1 MRFGSFLLGGI
12 VGAAAVV
19 YFSNRNK
26 SMLWSV
32 LSKNGSVGSMMNMNS
47 ANNDKSD
54 SAKSKFNDTPAFS
67 KSAAST
73 GESHSAKSAKNSDYE
88 EVFSSGSLGKVSDIV
103 NQDPKLKSQVEDIL
117 SGNKQKEELQV
128 Q

>member
-1 MRFGSFLLGGI
+1 MRFGSFLFGGI

-32 LSKNGSVGSMMNMNS
+32 LSKNGSVGSMMNS

-67 KSAAST
+67 KSAAAT
-73 GESHSAKSAKNSDYE
+73 GESHSTKSAKTSDYE